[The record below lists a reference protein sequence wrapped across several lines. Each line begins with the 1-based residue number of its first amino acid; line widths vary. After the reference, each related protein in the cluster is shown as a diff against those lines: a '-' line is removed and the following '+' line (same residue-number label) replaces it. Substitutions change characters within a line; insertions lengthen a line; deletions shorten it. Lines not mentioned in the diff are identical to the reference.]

1 MYTVEYYSA
10 TERNEFESVE
20 LRWMTLEAQSKAINP
35 QDTNQRKEREGLKA
49 VGSHIYSLC
58 SLCDEKG

>member
-20 LRWMTLEAQSKAINP
+20 LRWMTLEPVRQSEV
-35 QDTNQRKEREGLKA
+35 NQIVKNKCHILM
-49 VGSHIYSLC
+49 HIYGPRKMVLMY
-58 SLCDEKG
+58 LFVGQK